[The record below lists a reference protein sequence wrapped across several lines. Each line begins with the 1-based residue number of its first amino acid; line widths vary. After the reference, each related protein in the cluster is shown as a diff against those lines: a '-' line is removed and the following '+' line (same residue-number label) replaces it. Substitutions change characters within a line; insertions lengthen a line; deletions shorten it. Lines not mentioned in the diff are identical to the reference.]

1 MLIRRVSIQK
11 LCVALVVAF
20 LLGASSPRVASA
32 LTATSTSIAA
42 SPNPVVEGQPSTLTA
57 TPSVPGTVTFSIGGQ
72 TVGTGIATGTG
83 AAVPATQRWD
93 YTGNSIATSSAVDS
107 NGNVYV
113 ATYNGDDCSGSR
125 CGTKQLTPGGGIN
138 YFANQGWNGSGVFI
152 TGLAVTPGGIIY
164 ESVGTGNKI
173 YKRTGYNQSTT
184 EFVNTGLSRPCGL
197 TLDSSDNL
205 YVANKDSGVIQK
217 ITPAG
222 VVSTY
227 ASGLTSPCGVV
238 MNKTTGTLYVADGD
252 GDIRTIS
259 SGGGSATLLV
269 SAACNTNWWGGSQL
283 AIDEAGYLYG
293 RYCDGSSIVTQI
305 SPTGTMTG
313 YLTTGGSTTPSAS
326 QNSPFDVTY
335 FNGSIYVAGAEMG
348 TSSTFRFG
356 ASSYRAT
363 LVYTPTQAGSL
374 SIDANLVPA
383 ESSSYAT
390 SSASGTLTVTP
401 AAPQT
406 PDLAAGS
413 DLGTLSTDNLTS
425 DNSPLIEV
433 PGTYAVGDTITVTAS
448 KSGSANVSCTYVVPD
463 TGCSLGTL
471 ADGTWSIAA
480 TDTNPTSGASAAS
493 GALSISVDTSGP
505 NAPAAVDLAASSD
518 TGSLSTDNIT
528 SDTTPTV
535 SASGGSNGDTMT
547 ITATNGSSTWSCSY
561 VIGVESNCVLPA
573 LTDGNWNVSATLTD
587 PAGNVSVAS
596 SALPLTID
604 ATAAAGLTPD
614 LAPASDSGESST
626 DNITS
631 DNTPT
636 FSVPGQVAGDVV
648 TITASKSG
656 SADVACTYTVGA
668 ATSCDLGSL
677 VDGDWTISG
686 SIVDSAGNAGLTNSL
701 ALTID
706 TAAPAAP
713 AAPDLVEASDSGSSS
728 TDNATS
734 DNTPTLSGGVAANGT
749 LVTIT
754 ASKNGSPSVSC
765 SYVASPSV
773 STCDLGTLSDGTWT
787 VGTSM
792 TDPAGNVSQAGA
804 SLSIAIDTAA
814 PAAPSTPQSTGPESG
829 RVTVPNVPSGS
840 VVVISGQ
847 SGGLSITCTYVAG
860 TQSNCL
866 LQPLAPGLWNLT
878 ASITDEAGNASA
890 SSGSLAL
897 DVVDVVDEVSAG
909 EGEGTGADA
918 GAGGAQL
925 PSTGSSSLA
934 LMLWALTF
942 LALGTVL
949 WQMSTRRKL
958 S

>member
-1 MLIRRVSIQK
+1 MLHRAETSNHYGDRFRK
-11 LCVALVVAF
+11 RVAL
-20 LLGASSPRVASA
+20 
-32 LTATSTSIAA
+32 
-42 SPNPVVEGQPSTLTA
+42 
-57 TPSVPGTVTFSIGGQ
+57 FSI
-72 TVGTGIATGTG
+72 V
-83 AAVPATQRWD
+83 AV
-93 YTGNSIATSSAVDS
+93 
-107 NGNVYV
+107 
-113 ATYNGDDCSGSR
+113 
-125 CGTKQLTPGGGIN
+125 
-138 YFANQGWNGSGVFI
+138 
-152 TGLAVTPGGIIY
+152 
-164 ESVGTGNKI
+164 
-173 YKRTGYNQSTT
+173 
-184 EFVNTGLSRPCGL
+184 
-197 TLDSSDNL
+197 
-205 YVANKDSGVIQK
+205 
-217 ITPAG
+217 
-222 VVSTY
+222 
-227 ASGLTSPCGVV
+227 
-238 MNKTTGTLYVADGD
+238 
-252 GDIRTIS
+252 
-259 SGGGSATLLV
+259 LLV
-269 SAACNTNWWGGSQL
+269 SASFVVANSADASTCPSGWNLIS
-283 AIDEAGYLYG
+283 G
-293 RYCDGSSIVTQI
+293 RCVRSFTATGSSTWTPPAGVTSI
-305 SPTGTMTG
+305 D
-313 YLTTGGSTTPSAS
+313 YLVVGGGGGGATGGSGRRGGAGGQVVEAADVAVSGAAISVTVGSGGGNNAS
-326 QNSPFDVTY
+326 
-335 FNGSIYVAGAEMG
+335 G
-348 TSSTFRFG
+348 G
-356 ASSYRAT
+356 ASSLTGGVAAVT
-363 LVYTPTQAGSL
+363 AAGGAGGGGPSGTGANGVTKSL
-374 SIDANLVPA
+374 SGSSVVYGSSGGSGGLYFGGTNAGRGGGDSGGNCAGGSSGVANTGSGGGGGDYCDVSGGFGVFAPTVAGDGGSGIVVIAFVPGPPAVTSFSSTSPSSTNTAGALSYGLNFDQPIDASTLSASDFVNLGSASGCQFSFSPA
-383 ESSSYAT
+383 SGSATSIALSVSNCGEGTVTPRLLANSISGSTGTSGPAT
-390 SSASGTLTVTP
+390 SSDGSTVTLDRTP
-401 AAPQT
+401 PSAPSA
-406 PDLAAGS
+406 PDVLDAS
-413 DLGTLSTDNLTS
+413 DTGVSSGDDLTS
-425 DNSPLIEV
+425 DS
-433 PGTYAVGDTITVTAS
+433 T
-448 KSGSANVSCTYVVPD
+448 
-463 TGCSLGTL
+463 
-471 ADGTWSIAA
+471 
-480 TDTNPTSGASAAS
+480 
-493 GALSISVDTSGP
+493 
-505 NAPAAVDLAASSD
+505 PA
-518 TGSLSTDNIT
+518 
-528 SDTTPTV
+528 V
-535 SASGGSNGDTMT
+535 SASGGVPGETATITATKGATSVQCSYVVPASSCDLPTLEDGTWSLAATLTDAAGNVSPSSAPTSLAVETAAPSAPSLVDLETASDSGSSNSDEITNDTTPAFSASGGVPGDTMT

-604 ATAAAGLTPD
+604 ATAGAGLTPD

-942 LALGTVL
+942 LALGAVL

-958 S
+958 G

>member
-1 MLIRRVSIQK
+1 M
-11 LCVALVVAF
+11 
-20 LLGASSPRVASA
+20 
-32 LTATSTSIAA
+32 
-42 SPNPVVEGQPSTLTA
+42 
-57 TPSVPGTVTFSIGGQ
+57 
-72 TVGTGIATGTG
+72 
-83 AAVPATQRWD
+83 
-93 YTGNSIATSSAVDS
+93 
-107 NGNVYV
+107 
-113 ATYNGDDCSGSR
+113 
-125 CGTKQLTPGGGIN
+125 
-138 YFANQGWNGSGVFI
+138 
-152 TGLAVTPGGIIY
+152 
-164 ESVGTGNKI
+164 
-173 YKRTGYNQSTT
+173 
-184 EFVNTGLSRPCGL
+184 
-197 TLDSSDNL
+197 
-205 YVANKDSGVIQK
+205 
-217 ITPAG
+217 
-222 VVSTY
+222 
-227 ASGLTSPCGVV
+227 
-238 MNKTTGTLYVADGD
+238 
-252 GDIRTIS
+252 
-259 SGGGSATLLV
+259 
-269 SAACNTNWWGGSQL
+269 
-283 AIDEAGYLYG
+283 
-293 RYCDGSSIVTQI
+293 
-305 SPTGTMTG
+305 
-313 YLTTGGSTTPSAS
+313 
-326 QNSPFDVTY
+326 
-335 FNGSIYVAGAEMG
+335 
-348 TSSTFRFG
+348 
-356 ASSYRAT
+356 
-363 LVYTPTQAGSL
+363 
-374 SIDANLVPA
+374 
-383 ESSSYAT
+383 
-390 SSASGTLTVTP
+390 
-401 AAPQT
+401 
-406 PDLAAGS
+406 
-413 DLGTLSTDNLTS
+413 
-425 DNSPLIEV
+425 
-433 PGTYAVGDTITVTAS
+433 
-448 KSGSANVSCTYVVPD
+448 
-463 TGCSLGTL
+463 
-471 ADGTWSIAA
+471 
-480 TDTNPTSGASAAS
+480 
-493 GALSISVDTSGP
+493 
-505 NAPAAVDLAASSD
+505 
-518 TGSLSTDNIT
+518 
-528 SDTTPTV
+528 

-604 ATAAAGLTPD
+604 ATAAAGLTTD

-656 SADVACTYTVGA
+656 SADVASCTYTVGA

-686 SIVDSAGNAGLTNSL
+686 SIVDSAGNAGLTDSL

-713 AAPDLVEASDSGSSS
+713 AAPDLVEASDLGSSS

-897 DVVDVVDEVSAG
+897 DVVDEVSAG
-909 EGEGTGADA
+909 AGADA